1 MQFGLKDHVGDTLYI
16 SLAQMQTHSSHLT
29 ERERERES
37 RTLMVL
43 NRLYREHSR

>member
-29 ERERERES
+29 EREREQNTDGVKPVIQ
-37 RTLMVL
+37 RTQ
-43 NRLYREHSR
+43 

>member
-29 ERERERES
+29 EREREREQNTDGVKPVIQ
-37 RTLMVL
+37 RTQ
-43 NRLYREHSR
+43 